1 LLPEKLHGAQT
12 VPPPRTVPPA
22 LSPAVSKHLIRLN
35 VERLIVHPEEDS
47 ASRAIT
53 SPEPFYKYL
62 LPFNTGE
69 PWRAV
74 SRGRGKP
81 RCGTILSLSRHPT
94 PLQGPVPVQGPVAC
108 KPCSACVGRE
118 SEKTCTCR
126 SPHTQTLRQS
136 LFPGLQSSVGLKIGV
151 WSGNEIH
158 LGRGRCW
165 G

>member
-1 LLPEKLHGAQT
+1 MRVSALLPEKLHGAQT
-12 VPPPRTVPPA
+12 VPPPRTVSPA

-35 VERLIVHPEEDS
+35 VERLIVHPKEDS

-62 LPFNTGE
+62 LPLLTVNTGE

-74 SRGRGKP
+74 PRGRGKP

-118 SEKTCTCR
+118 SELEVLVHAGPRTPKP
-126 SPHTQTLRQS
+126 SDS
-136 LFPGLQSSVGLKIGV
+136 LYFQAFRAALV
-151 WSGNEIH
+151 
-158 LGRGRCW
+158 
-165 G
+165 